1 MILVGFE
8 LDVKCDSGFTFE
20 TYIETEN
27 SMNAMNKRPFKTF
40 TCAKNSSNTFP
51 NFVQYKQ
58 LKI

>member
-27 SMNAMNKRPFKTF
+27 AMNKRPFKTL
-40 TCAKNSSNTFP
+40 T

-58 LKI
+58 RKI